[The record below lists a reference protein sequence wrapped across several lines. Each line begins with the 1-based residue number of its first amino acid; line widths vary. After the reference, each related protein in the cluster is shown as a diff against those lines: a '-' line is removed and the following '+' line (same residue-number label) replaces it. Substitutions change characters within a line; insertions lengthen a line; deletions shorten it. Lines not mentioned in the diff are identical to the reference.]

1 MYKKHYF
8 KLAAIVLTGLFL
20 ASCRQRPSVPPIPAQ
35 NAQLTTSAEGVTKTQ
50 PNPSVVNVFVENS
63 GSMDGYVQGVT
74 EFEQAV
80 YSYIS
85 DIKNNSVVCSQM
97 NLYYIN
103 SNKIQ
108 QPDDVADFINK
119 LEPAEFRRRGGNR
132 QTTDLSNIIRDVIQ
146 DQQENEINLLISDC
160 VFSPGRGRA
169 AQAYLVNQQ
178 IGIKGHISNKLKQS
192 PNFAVVIYQL
202 QSMFE
207 GRYYNCYDSPT
218 TIKDQRPFYILIFGD
233 RNRLSA
239 LIKNVPS
246 NKIKG
251 SGVLHSYYIS
261 NMTEHPEYS
270 VLVTP
275 KIGSFKPDPKDA
287 KHSIL
292 NAKIDKRNPINPF
305 TISIGVDFSDFL
317 LDDDYIR
324 DISNFTCNN
333 KSYNLEISKN
343 TGSQSIYSHIV
354 KLALNSNIISRGRI
368 DISLNK
374 YRCSWAD
381 DMTDEDGENINAG
394 DAMQKTFGLKY
405 MIDGIYEAYSDNN
418 YYATFS
424 INIK

>member
-1 MYKKHYF
+1 MYKKQSF
-8 KLAAIVLTGLFL
+8 KLAAIVLTGLFWV
-20 ASCRQRPSVPPIPAQ
+20 SCGQRSSAPPIPVQ
-35 NAQLTTSAEGVTKTQ
+35 NVQTDTSTNKS

-85 DIKNNSVVCSQM
+85 DIKNNSDVCSQM

-103 SNKIQ
+103 SNKIK
-108 QPDDVADFINK
+108 QPDDVADFIDK

-146 DQQENEINLLISDC
+146 DQQDNEINLLITDC

-169 AQAYLVNQQ
+169 AQAYLINQQ
-178 IGIKGHISNKLKQS
+178 IGIKGHIANKLKES

-202 QSMFE
+202 QSKFE
-207 GRYYNCYDSPT
+207 GKYYNCYDVPT
-218 TIKDQRPFYILIFGD
+218 NINDQRPFYIILFGE
-233 RNRLSA
+233 RSRLST
-239 LIKNVPS
+239 LVKNIS
-246 NKIKG
+246 SKKIKG
-251 SGVLHSYYIS
+251 SGAMNSYCIS
-261 NMTEHPEYS
+261 NMTETPEYS
-270 VLVTP
+270 VLVSP

-292 NAKIDKRNPINPF
+292 KAKIDKRNPINPF
-305 TISIGVDFSDFL
+305 TLSIGVDFSDFL
-317 LDDDYIR
+317 LDDDYIC

-333 KSYNLEISKN
+333 KSYSLEIGKN
-343 TGSQSIYSHIV
+343 TGARTVYSHIV
-354 KLALNSNIISRGRI
+354 KLALNGNIISRGRI

-394 DAMQKTFGLKY
+394 DAMHKTFGLKY
-405 MIDGIYEAYSDNN
+405 MIDGIYEAYSDKNQ
-418 YYATFS
+418 YTTLT